1 MWTLVGPRGRLVR
14 HRKGGRAPGA
24 TVPLRERLSP
34 RGPRPP
40 TSRYGR
46 RGFFI
51 LAPWFTG
58 GACYTIDPDRVPGVP
73 GVVDTPERRTSGIL
87 EVPIA
92 WLDLTPPDIA
102 LHLKLIEARDT
113 HRAHIWSREASM
125 DEQAR
130 WAHAQAGWAIRDEY
144 RSRPHVVSFTIDTL
158 PAGLAWL
165 ATLSSCQHIELQP
178 DGAAQLHL
186 VGLRE
191 DIQDIHEQL
200 RRSTQVGLVRVT
212 EGPSEEE
219 EEEEFPDRGP
229 QLTDA
234 QHEALAAAYTAGFFE
249 VPREINLEELAERL
263 GRSRSSLSTLLRRA
277 MQVLVEHQIDEADDP
292 TEEGEDP
299 STDPTDPS
307 DESDRAQSR

>member
-1 MWTLVGPRGRLVR
+1 M
-14 HRKGGRAPGA
+14 A
-24 TVPLRERLSP
+24 
-34 RGPRPP
+34 
-40 TSRYGR
+40 
-46 RGFFI
+46 
-51 LAPWFTG
+51 
-58 GACYTIDPDRVPGVP
+58 PDRVPRPP
-73 GVVDTPERRTSGIL
+73 GVDVAETAERRTSGIL

-113 HRAHIWSREASM
+113 HRAHVWSREASL
-125 DEQAR
+125 DEQAW
-130 WAHAQAGWAIRDEY
+130 WAHAQAGWVIRDEY
-144 RSRPHVVSFTIDTL
+144 RSSPHVVSFTIDTL

-178 DGAAQLHL
+178 DGTAKLHL

-200 RRSTQVGLVRVT
+200 RRSTQVDLVRVT

-219 EEEEFPDRGP
+219 EFPERGP
-229 QLTDA
+229 RLTDA
-234 QHEALAAAYTAGFFE
+234 QSEALEAAYKAGFFE
-249 VPREINLEELAERL
+249 VPREVSLEELAERL

-277 MQVLVEHQIDEADDP
+277 VQALVEHQIEEGDDP
-292 TEEGEDP
+292 
-299 STDPTDPS
+299 SMDPTDPSDGRS